1 MKTQT
6 SFFMRRFANGAFYQ
20 DQLAPG
26 MNSES
31 ALSFDCPLSKCYKG
45 LFCIP
50 EVENITD
57 YFDLKL
63 FS

>member
-1 MKTQT
+1 MGL
-6 SFFMRRFANGAFYQ
+6 SIGIYW
-20 DQLAPG
+20 

-50 EVENITD
+50 EVENSTITLTLS
-57 YFDLKL
+57 FSVELKCQ
-63 FS
+63 